1 MSDEQAPDAPDPAR
15 DGALRA
21 LAENP
26 TVRPSIRVAARMA
39 LRKARQQASAGPGR
53 RGRKTDRKP
62 G

>member
-1 MSDEQAPDAPDPAR
+1 MWKRARHRARQWETGMSDEQAPDAPDPAR

-39 LRKARQQASAGPGR
+39 LR
-53 RGRKTDRKP
+53 
-62 G
+62 